1 MPRPKPEIGKKLFS
15 FRMNDALKERLA
27 LYAYVKAD
35 SISHILEKATV
46 EYMRRNPLDHME
58 EQHLRSIIKKQLL
71 QDTLEDP
78 TLSDKVKA
86 AASKNLDLYSPDIEK
101 FISDFKTLPE
111 IFDESK
117 LDFKMTTLA
126 PKAKPA
132 SKKKK

>member
-27 LYAYVKAD
+27 LYAFVKAD
-35 SISHILEKATV
+35 SISHILEVATV
-46 EYMRRNPLDHME
+46 EYMRRNPLDEIE
-58 EQHLRSIIKKQLL
+58 EQHLRKIIKKQLL

-78 TLSDKVKA
+78 SLSDKVKA

-126 PKAKPA
+126 PK
-132 SKKKK
+132 STKKKK